1 VTTYPLRLILLPALR
16 NRDRVSKDA
25 IVGPKLEFFERRAPC
40 EEVEDGADDGL
51 LVVGER
57 DAGGGLDLV
66 DVLDVETGWEG

>member
-1 VTTYPLRLILLPALR
+1 MRLILLPALR
-16 NRDRVSKDA
+16 YGDRVRKDA

-51 LVVGER
+51 LVVGEG